1 MKDIAIDRV
10 MSGDPTTVGVDDTL
24 TTARVLLESAG
35 IHHLP
40 VVMNDRLVGILS
52 SADLLKHF
60 SSAASDGSTRVKD
73 IMEVNPTVLDSRATL
88 RDAAAKL
95 SSGGFH
101 ALPVV
106 AQDDVLVGI
115 ITSSDLIVHLLHQ
128 LPTGDGSL
136 HETTQ
141 PDQGGRIGDD
151 EIADIVAYA
160 ERAVERGE
168 HNRVAELLLYFRQR
182 NRVLRKACQA
192 AEQYIRSGHAEREHS
207 ILVKRLE
214 EARRVFDAHYL

>member
-10 MSGDPTTVGVDDTL
+10 MSTDPTTIGVDEDVIA
-24 TTARVLLESAG
+24 ARVLLESEG

-40 VVMNDRLVGILS
+40 VVMNDRLVGIVS
-52 SADLLKHF
+52 SADLLKHLG
-60 SSAASDGSTRVKD
+60 SAAAGEATRVRD
-73 IMEVNPTVLDSRATL
+73 IMEVDPTVLDRRATL
-88 RDAAAKL
+88 RDAAEKL

-106 AQDDVLVGI
+106 GPGEVLVGI
-115 ITSSDLIVHLLHQ
+115 VTSSDLIVHLLHQ

-136 HETTQ
+136 HEATQ
-141 PDQGGRIGDD
+141 TDLGGRIGDD

-160 ERAVERGE
+160 EQAVERGE
-168 HNRVAELLLYFRQR
+168 QNRVAELLLYFRQR

-192 AEQYIRSGHAEREHS
+192 AEQYMRSGHAEREHS
-207 ILVKRLE
+207 VLIKRLE
-214 EARRVFDAHYL
+214 DARRVFDEHYL